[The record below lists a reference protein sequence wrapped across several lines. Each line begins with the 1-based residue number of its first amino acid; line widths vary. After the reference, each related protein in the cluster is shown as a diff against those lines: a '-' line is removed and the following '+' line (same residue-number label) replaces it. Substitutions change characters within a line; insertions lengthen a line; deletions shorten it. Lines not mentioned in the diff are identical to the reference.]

1 MVYIFLQKSKN
12 LSFLRIVRVLFPI
25 FCRIYAHVYFYI
37 NLNKI
42 TKNYAY
48 KKNMF
53 GKIYSHLVIL
63 NLEQYFIINYY
74 WPIFIPTP
82 NLYLPAA

>member
-12 LSFLRIVRVLFPI
+12 LSFLRIVRVFFPI
-25 FCRIYAHVYFYI
+25 FCRIYAHVYFY
-37 NLNKI
+37 NI
-42 TKNYAY
+42 TKNY

>member
-1 MVYIFLQKSKN
+1 MSKYPEKRCIFFYKKAKIALFYEYYFQYFAEFMRMYIF
-12 LSFLRIVRVLFPI
+12 I
-25 FCRIYAHVYFYI
+25 
-37 NLNKI
+37 I
-42 TKNYAY
+42 TKNY